1 MGTSQD
7 GPALA
12 HHPAPS
18 PSPSSPSPSD
28 CSTLG
33 DEQDVLEHL
42 SEHESKIL
50 DHSISFLDQEYEYQ
64 RHLINHYS
72 HRRDEL
78 ANPAYPPKQT
88 TNISDNQTCHQPQ
101 HLRLPGTYGKRRG
114 DPYAP
119 PRINTGMDDGALR
132 EKGYAASTHSAYA
145 YYYPQ
150 RRRPLIDLVSNQWRT
165 AASSPSSPT
174 APSFS
179 QLVSAPKFRRYLL
192 IILLVFI
199 LPWFSWTRYGRPRWE
214 ERRLLNNA
222 LDESLRAGSVWY
234 GLNMRPAFL
243 DMTQLQTL
251 ESNQLPRSA
260 RERRLIFIGNVHGCQ
275 DELKALLAESNY
287 SNLKDHVVFTGGLIS
302 RGPASSSV
310 VDFAMDSG
318 ASCVRGNA
326 EDRILL
332 AHRDLNNH
340 RIALPG
346 PDEGQRHL
354 DSTHPRPGNPITD
367 NLDEESFSHGDYVD
381 RKFARS
387 LSSEQASY
395 LASCPVIL
403 DVGHLPGMGRTTAV
417 HAGLVAGIELENQDP
432 MGVMNMRTVDL
443 KTHVPS
449 REPNGTP
456 WFKLWNKYQES
467 LPANARST
475 VIYAHDSI
483 RGLQINPYTKGID
496 TGCVKGGKLTA
507 LVVTLADNQQAKQ
520 EIVSVQCKDY
530 RKMKE
535 KGSGWDDAPFL
546 AIKDDEHG
554 GRGSGHFRR

>member
-1 MGTSQD
+1 MGLSQD
-7 GPALA
+7 DATLT
-12 HHPAPS
+12 HHPARP
-18 PSPSSPSPSD
+18 PSSSSTPPSH
-28 CSTLG
+28 CSNLD
-33 DEQDVLEHL
+33 DEQDLPEDL
-42 SEHESKIL
+42 SDHESKIL

-64 RHLINHYS
+64 RHLINHFS
-72 HRRDEL
+72 HRKDDL
-78 ANPAYPPKQT
+78 ANPGYPPKQT
-88 TNISDNQTCHQPQ
+88 PSTADNQAFSQTRHPSLSDTC
-101 HLRLPGTYGKRRG
+101 GKRRG
-114 DPYAP
+114 DTFIAP
-119 PRINTGMDDGALR
+119 LRINTGNGMDDGSLS
-132 EKGYAASTHSAYA
+132 EKGYTASSHSAHA
-145 YYYPQ
+145 YYYTQ

-165 AASSPSSPT
+165 AASSPNSPT

-179 QLVSAPKFRRYLL
+179 QVVSAPKFRRYLL
-192 IILLVFI
+192 IILVVFF
-199 LPWFSWTRYGRPRWE
+199 LPWFSWRRYGQPRWE
-214 ERRLLNNA
+214 EHRLLNGV
-222 LDESLRAGSVWY
+222 LDANLRPGSVWY

-251 ESNQLPRSA
+251 ESSQLPMSA
-260 RERRLIFIGNVHGCQ
+260 GERRLIFIGNVHGCQ
-275 DELKALLAESNY
+275 DELKSLLAETKY
-287 SNLKDHVVFTGGLIS
+287 SNLKDHIVFTGGLVS

-310 VDFAMDSG
+310 VDFAVDSG

-332 AHRDLNNH
+332 AHRDLRNH

-346 PDEGQRHL
+346 PDEDQH
-354 DSTHPRPGNPITD
+354 HAKPGNPITD
-367 NLDEESFSHGDYVD
+367 NLDEESFSHGDYID

-387 LSSEQASY
+387 LTSEQASY

-403 DVGHLPGMGRTTAV
+403 DVGHLPGMGHTIAV

-432 MGVMNMRTVDL
+432 MGVMNMRTIDL

-467 LPANARST
+467 RPPDSRST

-483 RGLQINPYTKGID
+483 RGLQVYAYTKGID

-507 LVVTLADNQQAKQ
+507 LVITLAENRRAQQ

-546 AIKDDEHG
+546 AIKDDEYG
-554 GRGSGHFRR
+554 GQGSGHLRH

>member
-1 MGTSQD
+1 MGGLSHDDAT
-7 GPALA
+7 LT
-12 HHPAPS
+12 HHPARP
-18 PSPSSPSPSD
+18 PSSSSTPPSD
-28 CSTLG
+28 CSTL
-33 DEQDVLEHL
+33 DYELDSPENL

-64 RHLINHYS
+64 RHLINHFS
-72 HRRDEL
+72 HRRDDT
-78 ANPAYPPKQT
+78 AKPGYPPKQIT
-88 TNISDNQTCHQPQ
+88 SIVDNQPFSQTQYPS
-101 HLRLPGTYGKRRG
+101 LYGPYGKRRG
-114 DPYAP
+114 QPSIVP
-119 PRINTGMDDGALR
+119 PRINTGMDDEALS
-132 EKGYAASTHSAYA
+132 EKGYAASSYGAHA

-165 AASSPSSPT
+165 ASSSPNSPT

-192 IILLVFI
+192 IILVVFV
-199 LPWFSWTRYGRPRWE
+199 LPWFSWRRYGQPRWE
-214 ERRLLNNA
+214 EHRLLNNA

-234 GLNMRPAFL
+234 GLNMRPTFL

-251 ESNQLPRSA
+251 ESSQIPMSA
-260 RERRLIFIGNVHGCQ
+260 GERRLIFIGNVHGCQ
-275 DELKALLAESNY
+275 DELKTLLAETKY
-287 SNLKDHVVFTGGLIS
+287 SNLKDHIVFTGGLVS
-302 RGPASSSV
+302 RGPSSSSV

-332 AHRDLNNH
+332 VHRDLNNH

-346 PDEGQRHL
+346 PDEGQH
-354 DSTHPRPGNPITD
+354 HAKPGNPITD
-367 NLDEESFSHGDYVD
+367 NLDEESFSHGDYID

-387 LSSEQASY
+387 LTSEQASY

-403 DVGHLPGMGRTTAV
+403 DVGHLPGMGHTTAV

-432 MGVMNMRTVDL
+432 MGVMNMRTIDL

-467 LPANARST
+467 LPPGSRST

-483 RGLQINPYTKGID
+483 RGLEMNPYSKGID

-507 LVVTLADNQQAKQ
+507 LVVTLAENRQAKQ
-520 EIVSVQCKDY
+520 EIVSIQCKDY

-554 GRGSGHFRR
+554 GQGTGHFRR